1 MSPTECFKDH
11 GIPFKRR
18 GKTKQNKTKPN
29 PQRKG
34 KRKVDEV
41 ESFDLP
47 RCPYEQLAHLGAP
60 RLEAT
65 ATNAFWSPLPTEM
78 KTPLVVGH

>member
-11 GIPFKRR
+11 DIPFNRE
-18 GKTKQNKTKPN
+18 GKEQNKIKPTE
-29 PQRKG
+29 KG

-41 ESFDLP
+41 ESFNLP

-65 ATNAFWSPLPTEM
+65 ATNAFWSPFPTEM

>member
-1 MSPTECFKDH
+1 MSPLSVSKTM
-11 GIPFKRR
+11 ILLLR
-18 GKTKQNKTKPN
+18 GKGGKKNKQNKTKPTE
-29 PQRKG
+29 KG

-41 ESFDLP
+41 ESFNLP

-65 ATNAFWSPLPTEM
+65 ATNAFWSPFPTEM

>member
-1 MSPTECFKDH
+1 MIFLL
-11 GIPFKRR
+11 R
-18 GKTKQNKTKPN
+18 GKEKNRTKPN
-29 PQRKG
+29 QTHREG
-34 KRKVDEV
+34 KRKVNEV

-65 ATNAFWSPLPTEM
+65 ATNAFWSPFPTEM

>member
-1 MSPTECFKDH
+1 MVFLL
-11 GIPFKRR
+11 R
-18 GKTKQNKTKPN
+18 GKEKQNKTKLN

-65 ATNAFWSPLPTEM
+65 ATNAFWSPFPTEM

>member
-1 MSPTECFKDH
+1 MSPTECFKDRD
-11 GIPFKRR
+11 IPFKRE
-18 GKTKQNKTKPN
+18 GKEQNQTKPN
-29 PQRKG
+29 HREG

-60 RLEAT
+60 RLEAM
-65 ATNAFWSPLPTEM
+65 ATNAFWSPFPTEM

>member
-11 GIPFKRR
+11 DIPFKREEKR
-18 GKTKQNKTKPN
+18 KTKPN
-29 PQRKG
+29 KNPQRRG
-34 KRKVDEV
+34 RKVDVV

-60 RLEAT
+60 RFGAT
-65 ATNAFWSPLPTEM
+65 ATNAFWSPFPTEM
-78 KTPLVVGH
+78 KTPTVVGH

>member
-11 GIPFKRR
+11 GIPFKRK

-29 PQRKG
+29 PQRRG
-34 KRKVDEV
+34 KERLMRW
-41 ESFDLP
+41 SPSTFPGAL
-47 RCPYEQLAHLGAP
+47 RAAGHLGAP

-65 ATNAFWSPLPTEM
+65 ATKAFRSPFPTET
-78 KTPLVVGH
+78 KTPLVAGH